1 MQKIMQDKIN
11 PLFPYKY
18 FVEMKFSET
27 NSKVQINKHLS
38 DTFSIRNGLKCK
50 DVLSQLLY
58 NTTLGCASMNED
70 ISVPGQCQ

>member
-18 FVEMKFSET
+18 FVKMRFSET
-27 NSKVQINKHLS
+27 YSKVQI
-38 DTFSIRNGLKCK
+38 

-58 NTTLGCASMNED
+58 NTALGCASMNEKD
-70 ISVPGQCQ
+70 ISVVGQCQ